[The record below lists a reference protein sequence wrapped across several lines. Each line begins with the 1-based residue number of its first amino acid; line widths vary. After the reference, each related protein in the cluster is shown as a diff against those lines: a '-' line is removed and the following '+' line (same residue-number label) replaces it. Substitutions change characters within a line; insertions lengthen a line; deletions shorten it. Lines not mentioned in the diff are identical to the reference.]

1 MWTLIFLYLGALRC
15 TVSSSLPSPI
25 NVTFSSVNLRN
36 VLQWF
41 PGNGTPDDTHFR
53 VEYAIYGDSVEGSKG
68 SKVNWREVRRCK
80 KIVRSWC
87 DLSNETWDLEQGYH
101 ARVRAVTRGAFSTWA
116 WPRKRFDPKTDTSFG
131 PPLVSVEIEDSNAI
145 ITLKGPMRY
154 QSNNRTPVKSM
165 ATLYPQMTYN
175 LSIENNHRGTTLH
188 VPVASSS
195 YKYPLMDYN
204 TEYCFSATTRLP
216 SMPAQSQSSAWHC
229 IATPQDPVIGQLQSV
244 VVGIV
249 VPSVCLCMV
258 VVVGYHLYRYLTGK
272 GQKSPY
278 ILDPPAFHP
287 PVLTFPPENPN
298 LIVITIIKEI
308 QRESGIS
315 DPACP
320 KFPRHVTH
328 CPPGYAFQR
337 PQIPPESEEP
347 WDEIPP
353 EPEEPWDEIPPEPE
367 EPWDDSSVDYGFVAV
382 APKIATGGED
392 GNNLKG
398 ADQKCAAR
406 VGYEKQEWRVEDGQ
420 SAGHTR
426 TETSTLTQAHAGLLT
441 QTQAPLLSLQG
452 ATVREVDGEEDRDF
466 PGLFI
471 STTGFLRIP
480 LNPPTK
486 GGAMGKEMD
495 GEVRVRRD
503 GEIDDEAVPLLSAYA
518 SQNTTD
524 MPTAHSDQSDFLP
537 DDYGVLRL
545 ASAHEIDDDDGD
557 DDEEANMCF
566 DWNPETGRLVFP
578 QMDGLMQRE
587 KGGGE
592 EEEVDLRLENVF
604 VRQGSEEKAEAQR
617 EREAGDDFSTR
628 WNLVI
633 SMDE

>member
-1 MWTLIFLYLGALRC
+1 MWTLIFLYLGALHC
-15 TVSSSLPSPI
+15 TVSSSLPRPI
-25 NVTFSSVNLRN
+25 NVNFSSVNLRN
-36 VLQWF
+36 VLQWS
-41 PGNGTPDDTHFR
+41 PGSGTPDDTHFR

-68 SKVNWREVRRCK
+68 RKVKWREVRRCK

-101 ARVRAVTRGAFSTWA
+101 ARVRAVTRGGFSEWA
-116 WPRKRFDPKTDTSFG
+116 WPRTRFDPKTDTSFG

-154 QSNNRTPVKSM
+154 QSNNHTPVMSM

-188 VPVASSS
+188 VPVVSSS

-204 TEYCFSATTRLP
+204 TEYCFSATTRFL

-229 IATPQDPVIGQLQSV
+229 ITTPQDPVIGQLQSV
-244 VVGIV
+244 VVGIA

-308 QRESGIS
+308 QRESDIS

-320 KFPRHVTH
+320 KFPPRHVAH
-328 CPPGYAFQR
+328 CTPGYAFQR
-337 PQIPPESEEP
+337 HDIL
-347 WDEIPP
+347 P
-353 EPEEPWDEIPPEPE
+353 EPEEPWDEILPEPE
-367 EPWDDSSVDYGFVAV
+367 EPWDDSSVDYGFVGV
-382 APKIATGGED
+382 APKIATRGED

-398 ADQKCAAR
+398 DDQKS
-406 VGYEKQEWRVEDGQ
+406 VSHEKQEWRVEDGQ

-441 QTQAPLLSLQG
+441 QTQAPILSLQG
-452 ATVREVDGEEDRDF
+452 ATMREVDGEEEDREF

-471 STTGFLRIP
+471 STTGLFRIP

-486 GGAMGKEMD
+486 GGGMGKEMD

-503 GEIDDEAVPLLSAYA
+503 GEIGDEVVPLLSAYA

-524 MPTAHSDQSDFLP
+524 MPTSYSDQSDFLP

-545 ASAHEIDDDDGD
+545 ASAHEIDNDDDD
-557 DDEEANMCF
+557 DKEEANICF
-566 DWNPETGRLVFP
+566 DWNPETGSLVLP

-617 EREAGDDFSTR
+617 EREGDDDFLTR

>member
-1 MWTLIFLYLGALRC
+1 MWTLIFLYLGALHC

-25 NVTFSSVNLRN
+25 NVNFSSVNLRN

-41 PGNGTPDDTHFR
+41 PGSGTPDDTHFR

-68 SKVNWREVRRCK
+68 RKVNWREVRRCK
-80 KIVRSWC
+80 KIVQSWC

-101 ARVRAVTRGAFSTWA
+101 ARVRAVTQGAFSTWA

-154 QSNNRTPVKSM
+154 QFNNHTPVMSM

-188 VPVASSS
+188 VPVVSSS

-204 TEYCFSATTRLP
+204 TKYCFSATTRFL

-308 QRESGIS
+308 QRESDIS

-320 KFPRHVTH
+320 KFPGHVAH
-328 CPPGYAFQR
+328 CPPGYASQR
-337 PQIPPESEEP
+337 H
-347 WDEIPP
+347 EIL
-353 EPEEPWDEIPPEPE
+353 PEPE
-367 EPWDDSSVDYGFVAV
+367 EPWDDSSVDYGFIGV
-382 APKIATGGED
+382 APKIATRGED
-392 GNNLKG
+392 GNNRKG
-398 ADQKCAAR
+398 DDQKCAAR
-406 VGYEKQEWRVEDGQ
+406 VSYEKQEWRVEDGH
-420 SAGHTR
+420 SAGH
-426 TETSTLTQAHAGLLT
+426 
-441 QTQAPLLSLQG
+441 
-452 ATVREVDGEEDRDF
+452 
-466 PGLFI
+466 
-471 STTGFLRIP
+471 
-480 LNPPTK
+480 N
-486 GGAMGKEMD
+486 
-495 GEVRVRRD
+495 
-503 GEIDDEAVPLLSAYA
+503 EAVPLLSAYA

-524 MPTAHSDQSDFLP
+524 MPTSHSDQFDFLP

-545 ASAHEIDDDDGD
+545 ASAHEIDVDDDGD
-557 DDEEANMCF
+557 DDKGEANICF
-566 DWNPETGRLVFP
+566 DWNPETGSLVLP
-578 QMDGLMQRE
+578 QMDGMMQRE

-604 VRQGSEEKAEAQR
+604 VRQGSEEKAEPQR
-617 EREAGDDFSTR
+617 EMEGGDDFSTR

>member
-1 MWTLIFLYLGALRC
+1 MWTLIFLYLGALHC

-25 NVTFSSVNLRN
+25 NVKFSSVNLRN

-41 PGNGTPDDTHFR
+41 PGSGTPDDTHFR

-68 SKVNWREVRRCK
+68 RKVNWREVWRCK

-101 ARVRAVTRGAFSTWA
+101 SRVRAVTRGAFSTWA

-154 QSNNRTPVKSM
+154 QFNNHTPVMSM

-188 VPVASSS
+188 VPVVSSS

-204 TEYCFSATTRLP
+204 TEYCFSATTRFLF
-216 SMPAQSQSSAWHC
+216 MPAQSQSSAWHC
-229 IATPQDPVIGQLQSV
+229 ITTPQDPVIGQLQSV

-258 VVVGYHLYRYLTGK
+258 VVVGYHLYCYLTGK

-287 PVLTFPPENPN
+287 PILTFPPERPN

-308 QRESGIS
+308 QRESDIS

-320 KFPRHVTH
+320 KFPRHVAH
-328 CPPGYAFQR
+328 CTTGYTSQR
-337 PQIPPESEEP
+337 HQIL
-347 WDEIPP
+347 P
-353 EPEEPWDEIPPEPE
+353 EPD
-367 EPWDDSSVDYGFVAV
+367 EPWDDSSVDYGFIGV
-382 APKIATGGED
+382 APKIATRGED

-398 ADQKCAAR
+398 DDQKCAAR
-406 VGYEKQEWRVEDGQ
+406 VSYEKREWRVEDGH

-441 QTQAPLLSLQG
+441 QTQAPLLSMQG
-452 ATVREVDGEEDRDF
+452 ATMREVDGEEEDREF

-471 STTGFLRIP
+471 STTGLFRIP
-480 LNPPTK
+480 LNLPTK
-486 GGAMGKEMD
+486 GGGMRKEMD

-503 GEIDDEAVPLLSAYA
+503 GDDEAVPLLSAYA

-524 MPTAHSDQSDFLP
+524 MHTSHSDQSDFLP

-545 ASAHEIDDDDGD
+545 ASAHKIDVDDDGD
-557 DDEEANMCF
+557 DDKGEANISI
-566 DWNPETGRLVFP
+566 DWNPETGSLVLP
-578 QMDGLMQRE
+578 QMDGMMQRE
-587 KGGGE
+587 KGEGE

-604 VRQGSEEKAEAQR
+604 VRQGSEENAEAQR
-617 EREAGDDFSTR
+617 EMEGGDDFSTR